1 VVGLIPA
8 RFAAIG
14 ALVWLVAGVPRAAL
28 GGA

>member
-1 VVGLIPA
+1 MIRLMPA

-14 ALVWLVAGVPRAAL
+14 AILWLVAGVPRAAL